1 MRSIP
6 ERPSNE
12 PVVTGREPVGL
23 VSPRGAFD
31 AAKPWLWLA
40 KVVRVSLYR
49 HCQRCRYWATAL
61 LFRAQSHM
69 MGSK

>member
-12 PVVTGREPVGL
+12 RVVTGREPVGL
-23 VSPRGAFD
+23 
-31 AAKPWLWLA
+31 WLA
-40 KVVRVSLYR
+40 KVVRVNLCR

-69 MGSK
+69 MGSKW